1 MKRYSMLFSLLSCF
15 ILVFSQSKF
24 GKISNEELKMQT
36 YEEDTTATALVL
48 QKVGNIKFV
57 INNQGAFQYEY
68 TEEKRI
74 KILKPEGLS
83 SADQEI
89 DYFVSSRDSKEE
101 ITNLSGTTYNLENGK
116 VSKTK
121 LTKKNIFDE
130 DADGK
135 WHRKKFTMPAAKV
148 GSVIEYKYTVLSD
161 FVYDLKDFYFQE
173 SLPVKE
179 VFLSVVIPE
188 YFNYH
193 MSTRGYAS
201 LGSSRKE
208 LSNEVYRV
216 SLDGGSKANQSG
228 SITCSATQYNFD
240 SSNVPSAK
248 DESFIWSLN
257 DFISKVSFELRSTNF
272 PGSLVK
278 TYSTTWEKID
288 KELMDHSSFGKNLNR
303 DSWFKNEI
311 EKGDRTIEKAT
322 EILCYIKNK
331 IQWNKEN
338 RLLASKLKKSLDEGV
353 GSSSDM
359 NFLLLNALSAGGFN
373 AYPVVLSTRSNGY
386 IPITHPSISALNYV
400 IAAVEIDGKKYY
412 TDASSK
418 FSSWNLLPEKC
429 MVNQARIL
437 YNGIGEW
444 VDLSTLSSGTV
455 LKYTQM
461 RFEDNK
467 SIVVAKETRNG
478 NSALDARTIYSNY
491 TDQDKFIQN
500 IEENNSSVVSDFFLE
515 GYEDNNKPLITS
527 LTETK
532 DVDFGDY
539 IYLSPPLVKL
549 YKENPFKSET
559 RMFPINFDYL
569 LNHIQVIEIDL
580 PEGYEV
586 VEIPKNE
593 QVVFDNN
600 LLSYQYTIIHRENK
614 ITLNVRYR
622 LNTLLILP
630 TEYAYIKDF
639 FAKIINKSNE
649 QIVLKK
655 QSL

>member
-1 MKRYSMLFSLLSCF
+1 
-15 ILVFSQSKF
+15 
-24 GKISNEELKMQT
+24 
-36 YEEDTTATALVL
+36 
-48 QKVGNIKFV
+48 
-57 INNQGAFQYEY
+57 
-68 TEEKRI
+68 
-74 KILKPEGLS
+74 
-83 SADQEI
+83 
-89 DYFVSSRDSKEE
+89 
-101 ITNLSGTTYNLENGK
+101 
-116 VSKTK
+116 
-121 LTKKNIFDE
+121 
-130 DADGK
+130 
-135 WHRKKFTMPAAKV
+135 
-148 GSVIEYKYTVLSD
+148 
-161 FVYDLKDFYFQE
+161 
-173 SLPVKE
+173 
-179 VFLSVVIPE
+179 
-188 YFNYH
+188 
-193 MSTRGYAS
+193 
-201 LGSSRKE
+201 
-208 LSNEVYRV
+208 
-216 SLDGGSKANQSG
+216 
-228 SITCSATQYNFD
+228 
-240 SSNVPSAK
+240 
-248 DESFIWSLN
+248 
-257 DFISKVSFELRSTNF
+257 
-272 PGSLVK
+272 
-278 TYSTTWEKID
+278 
-288 KELMDHSSFGKNLNR
+288 MDHSSFGKNLNR

>member
-1 MKRYSMLFSLLSCF
+1 MLFSLLSCCIF
-15 ILVFSQSKF
+15 IFSQSKF
-24 GKISNEELKMQT
+24 GKISNEELAMNT

-48 QKVGNIKFV
+48 RKVGNIEFV
-57 INNQGAFQYEY
+57 INNKGAFQYEY
-68 TEEKRI
+68 TVEKRI

-89 DYFVSSRDSKEE
+89 DYYVSSRDLKEE

-121 LTKKNIFDE
+121 LTRKNIFDE

-135 WHRKKFTMPAAKV
+135 WYRKKFTMPAAKV

-161 FVYDLKDFYFQE
+161 FVYDLKDFFFQE

-179 VFLSVVIPE
+179 VAFEVTIPE

-193 MSTRGYAS
+193 INTRGYVQFN
-201 LGSSRKE
+201 SSKKE

-228 SITCSATQYNFD
+228 SITCNAIQYSFN
-240 SSNVPSAK
+240 SSDVPPAK
-248 DESFIWSLN
+248 NESFLWTLN
-257 DFISKVSFELRSTNF
+257 DYISKVSFELRSTNF
-272 PGSLVK
+272 PGSMLK
-278 TYSTTWEKID
+278 TYSSSWDKID

-311 EKGDRTIEKAT
+311 EKGDRTIARAT
-322 EILCYIKNK
+322 EILCLLKNK

-338 RLLASKLKKSLDEGV
+338 RLLTSKLKKSLEEGV
-353 GSSSDM
+353 GNSADM
-359 NFLLLNALSAGGFN
+359 NFLLINALSAGGFN
-373 AYPVVLSTRSNGY
+373 VYPVVLSTRSNGY
-386 IPITHPSISALNYV
+386 IPLTHPSISALNYV
-400 IAAVEIDGKKYY
+400 ITAVEIDGKTYF

-437 YNGIGEW
+437 YNGIGKW

-455 LKYTQM
+455 LKFVQM
-461 RFEDNK
+461 KYEGDK
-467 SIVVAKETRNG
+467 CIISAKETRKG
-478 NSALDARTIYSNY
+478 NSALDARNVYSNY
-491 TDQDKFIQN
+491 TDQEKFIQN
-500 IEENNSSVVSDFFLE
+500 IEENSNSVVSDFSLV
-515 GYEDNNKPLITS
+515 GYEDNDKPLETELI
-527 LTETK
+527 ETK
-532 DVDFGDY
+532 DVDWGDY

-559 RMFPINFDYL
+559 RMFPINFDYF
-569 LNHIQVIEIDL
+569 LNHIQVIEIDI

-586 VEIPKNE
+586 AEIPKNE
-593 QVVFDNN
+593 QVIFNN
-600 LLSYQYTIIHRENK
+600 NILTYQYSIAKKENK
-614 ITLNVRYR
+614 VHLNVQYR
-622 LNTLLILP
+622 IKTLLVLP
-630 TEYAYIKDF
+630 TEYGYIKDF
-639 FAKIINKSNE
+639 FAKMINKNNE